1 MAYKM
6 RKDAKGRALKTGEC
20 HRKDGRYS
28 YSWTNSRGER
38 KTIYST
44 DLLELRKREKKLI
57 YDMEDGIEPGS
68 ADKITVNQLWDKYIS
83 QKYDLKDTTRANY
96 IYCYDKWIRDSF
108 GKMKLSKVKYSDV
121 KEFYHSLMSEQG
133 LQANTVDSVHCLLH
147 PTFQLAIRDGILRV
161 NPTDEVMKEIKRSK
175 DWVKPKRMALTIPQQ
190 TALVR
195 FLDSHTEYAGWYP
208 IVIVLL
214 GTGMRIGECL
224 GMRWQDI
231 DFDENIITVNHSLSH
246 RPNVERKTV
255 YAIQTPKTE
264 AGTRTIPLLP
274 EVKEAFIMEYEI
286 QKCLGF
292 CKQEIDGYTGFVF
305 SSSDGTVYAPESINQ
320 ALYRIRDAYNKEET
334 ALAKKEK
341 RDPILLPKFSC
352 HILRHTFC
360 TRLCETESN
369 IKVIQSVMGHKDI
382 STTLDIYADCTD
394 EKKKEVLN
402 NLDGKII
409 IK

>member
-6 RKDAKGRALKTGEC
+6 RKDPKGRALKPGEC
-20 HRKDGRYS
+20 YRKDGRYS

-38 KTIYST
+38 KVIYST
-44 DLLELRKREKKLI
+44 DLLELRKKEKKLI
-57 YDMEDGIEPGS
+57 YDLEDGIEPGS
-68 ADKITVNQLWDKYIS
+68 ADKITVNQLWDKYIN
-83 QKYDLKDTTRANY
+83 QKYDLKDTTKAGY
-96 IYCYDKWIRDSF
+96 IYSYDKWVRPSF

-121 KEFYHSLMSEQG
+121 KAFYHSLMHDKG
-133 LQANTVDSVHCLLH
+133 LKANTVDGVHCLLH
-147 PTFQLAIRDGILRV
+147 PTFQLAIRDGILRL
-161 NPTDEVMKEIKRSK
+161 NPTEGVMNEIKKGK
-175 DWVKPKRMALTIPQQ
+175 DWIKPKRNALTIPQQ

-195 FLDSHTEYAGWYP
+195 YLENSMEYTGWYP

-224 GMRWQDI
+224 GLRWQDL
-231 DFDENIITVNHSLSH
+231 DFDNRIITVDHNLTYT
-246 RPNVERKTV
+246 PNYERKSV
-255 YAIQTPKTE
+255 YRIQTPKTE
-264 AGTRTIPLLP
+264 AGTRTIPMVE
-274 EVKEAFIMEYEI
+274 EVRDAFVMEYEI

-305 SSSDGTVYAPESINQ
+305 SSSDGNVYTPGQINQ
-320 ALYRIRDAYNKEET
+320 ALGRIRKAYNEEET

-341 RDPILLPKFSC
+341 RDPVLLPQFSC

-382 STTLDIYADCTD
+382 TTTLDIYADCTD

-402 NLDGKII
+402 NLEGKII